1 MNAVTN
7 AALGAGLA
15 VAVAAQLAR
24 WLRVLQREHYD
35 PSAPGRFLVRWSL
48 TPVGSATSTWRRA
61 LNPSV
66 VALVAV
72 IALACAGLDRWA
84 ALVTVLYGVACPW
97 GLSPR
102 GRSGPL
108 VWTRRLATVAA
119 LSAALV
125 GVAGVAGATS
135 RPFLVALVVV
145 WLVPVLVALAAV
157 LVAPLEER
165 RARAFVDQAVAR
177 LARVH
182 PRVVAVTGSFGK
194 TSTKSHLVDL
204 LGPDAGV
211 VASPRSFNNRAGLS
225 RAVNEQVG
233 DDTRVF
239 VAEMGTYGPG
249 EIRALCAWCPPEI
262 SVVTAIG
269 PVHLERMGSIEVID
283 AAKHEVTEAA
293 RVVVVNVDDER
304 LARWVDG
311 LVAAG
316 KKVRTAGSLA
326 AADVRVVESGSTWSL
341 VVDSTERAT
350 LARPGGAHATNV
362 ACAVAAALE
371 LGATLEDVARRLEG
385 LRAVEHRATVATAA
399 SGVLVVDDT
408 FNANPASAAASID
421 LLARLDAGGRRVVV
435 TPGLV
440 ELGARS
446 HDDNRDLARR
456 VAAVGASLAV
466 VGRTNARDLAEGFGA
481 SAMRFDHREDA
492 VAWVRATLTAGDA
505 VLYLNDLPDHYP

>member
-1 MNAVTN
+1 MNVAWD
-7 AALGAGLA
+7 AALSVGLA
-15 VAVAAQLAR
+15 AALTAQLAR

-48 TPVGSATSTWRRA
+48 TPLGTATSAARRFV
-61 LNPSV
+61 NPSIA
-66 VALVAV
+66 ALVAV
-72 IALACAGLDRWA
+72 VALASAGLDRWA
-84 ALVTVLYGVACPW
+84 ALVTILYGLACPW

-108 VWTRRLATVAA
+108 VWTRRLTTVAA
-119 LSAALV
+119 LSVVLA

-145 WLVPVLVALAAV
+145 WLVPLLVALAALV
-157 LVAPLEER
+157 LAPFEER
-165 RARAFVDQAVAR
+165 RAKGFVDQAVAR
-177 LARVH
+177 LARVR
-182 PRVVAVTGSFGK
+182 PRVVAVTGSYGK

-204 LGPDAGV
+204 LGADAGV

-225 RAVNEQVG
+225 RAINEQVG

-262 SVVTAIG
+262 AVVTAIG

-293 RVVVVNVDDER
+293 RVVVLNVDDER

-326 AADVRVVESGSTWSL
+326 AADVRVVEADGAWRL
-341 VVDSTERAT
+341 VIDSIERAT
-350 LARPGGAHATNV
+350 IARPVGAHATNA

-371 LGATLEDVARRLEG
+371 FGVAADDVAPRLSA

-399 SGVLVVDDT
+399 SGVVVVDDT
-408 FNANPASAAASID
+408 FNANPAGAAAAVD
-421 LLARLDAGGRRVVV
+421 LLAGLDVVGMRVVV
-435 TPGLV
+435 TPGFV
-440 ELGARS
+440 ELGTRARVE
-446 HDDNRDLARR
+446 NRELARR
-456 VAAVGASLAV
+456 VAAAGATLGV
-466 VGRTNARDLAEGFGA
+466 VGRTNARDLVEGFGA
-481 SAMRFDHREDA
+481 SALRFARREDA
-492 VAWVRATLTAGDA
+492 VAWVRSTLGAGDA
-505 VLYLNDLPDHYP
+505 VLYLNDLPDQYP